1 MSSKKFTYQLSRIL
15 TAVLFYE
22 VIFWCISF
30 ILLYFLGFLN
40 AGIAQPLAFINKGA
54 LYLLFFLIPILG
66 VYFYNLYNTNSIVKK
81 TRPQLA
87 ELIFAPV
94 NSFFS
99 FLRFFFYRNTF
110 VFLVF
115 ALAQPVFGTKK
126 VAGTIESLELVI
138 ALDISNSMNT
148 KDISEEM
155 SRLDI
160 AKRAL
165 GELLNRLHGEKIG
178 ITLFAG
184 NAFVQLPLTSDY
196 SAAKMFIS
204 DIETDMISSQG
215 TNIADAIFVSKE
227 MFSEQKTSKAIILVT
242 DGENHE
248 TNPDVELKSLKD
260 KGIELSVLG
269 IGTEAGGPVPVNPY
283 RPELGY
289 KKTAMGTSVVS
300 KVNPALIKSIA
311 SKGNGSYIISD
322 SEFPD
327 LRQLLTEIN
336 QLKRSKIRDLQFD
349 RKESRYQFPLFAA
362 MLCWVMYLFITKRK
376 VKTERP

>member
-1 MSSKKFTYQLSRIL
+1 MYTYQLGRVLS
-15 TAVLFYE
+15 AVIFYE
-22 VIFWCISF
+22 VIFWCITF
-30 ILLYFLGFLN
+30 VLLYFLGFLN
-40 AGIAQPLAFINKGA
+40 SGMAQPLAFVHKNA
-54 LYLLFFLIPILG
+54 LYLLFFLLPILG
-66 VYFYNLYNTNSIVKK
+66 VYFYNLSTTNSIVNK
-81 TRPQLA
+81 TPPQLA
-87 ELIFAPV
+87 TLIFTPV

-126 VAGTIESLELVI
+126 VSGTIESLELVI

-148 KDISEEM
+148 KDISTEM

-160 AKRAL
+160 SKRAL
-165 GELLNRLHGEKIG
+165 QELLNNLHGEKIG
-178 ITLFAG
+178 IALFAG

-196 SAAKMFIS
+196 LAAKMFIS
-204 DIETDMISSQG
+204 DISTDMISSQG
-215 TNIADAIFVSKE
+215 TNIAEAVAVSKE
-227 MFSEQKTSKAIILVT
+227 MFSEQKTSKVIILVT

-248 TNPDVELKSLKD
+248 QSPDKELSTLKE
-260 KGIELSVLG
+260 KEIELSVLG
-269 IGTEAGGPVPVNPY
+269 IGTTAGGPVPVNPD

-289 KKTAMGTSVVS
+289 KKTAMGTSVIS
-300 KVNPALIKSIA
+300 KMNPSLIKSIA
-311 SKGNGSYIISD
+311 TKGHGSYIVSD

-349 RKESRYQFPLFAA
+349 MKESRYQFPLFVAL
-362 MLCWVMYLFITKRK
+362 LCWALYLLITKRQ
-376 VKTERP
+376 VKRV